1 MSVPLRPDALVVG
14 AGPAGLAVTLA
25 LRCHTGQRPVVVDPE
40 GRWLAAWHRR
50 FAFQDI
56 EVLRS
61 PGVHHPHPD
70 PFALLASG
78 HEGLVRSG
86 GTSLPTTARFAAFCD
101 DLIDE
106 AGLREAVVARSVRGL
121 WLGPGGSPTVL
132 LGDGRTLHPRRVVLA
147 TNARHPVIPE
157 PFSTCLGDERV
168 RLGEHVDVRRVPPW
182 AHVAVVGGG
191 LSAAHLAVGAA
202 RRGATVTLISRRALR
217 VRRFDVHPTWI
228 GPKKLRPF
236 QREPDPD
243 VRRRQIDTAR
253 GGGSIPARMR
263 RALETCEQAG
273 SLQLCERVEVSDVD
287 EGDLRLGL
295 GLNDGTVVRA
305 DEVWLATG
313 GRLDVTRD
321 RLCASLIAADTTSLH
336 GGLPELDEDLRW
348 PGTDVHLTGFA
359 AALRLGPTAG
369 NLIGHRRAALRITAG
384 LCGEDP
390 VRADRVRTGS
400 AACPQADGH
409 GEVTGVRAR

>member
-1 MSVPLRPDALVVG
+1 MTVPLRPDVLVVG
-14 AGPAGLAVTLA
+14 AGPAGLAATLA
-25 LRCHTGQRPVVVDPE
+25 LQCRTRLRPVVVDPA

-61 PGVHHPHPD
+61 PVVHHPHPD
-70 PFALLASG
+70 PFALLAASQ
-78 HEGLVRSG
+78 EGLVRSG
-86 GTSLPTTARFAAFCD
+86 GTSLPTTARFAAFCEG
-101 DLIDE
+101 LIDD
-106 AGLREAVVARSVRGL
+106 AGLREAVVSTTVRGL
-121 WLGPGGSPTVL
+121 WLGPGGAPTVL

-147 TNARHPVIPE
+147 TNVREPVVPDA
-157 PFSTCLGDERV
+157 FAGALGDERV

-182 AHVAVVGGG
+182 AHVVVVGGG

-202 RRGATVTLISRRALR
+202 RRGATVTLVSRRAMR

-273 SLQLCERVEVSDVD
+273 SLQLCERAEVADVD
-287 EGDLRLGL
+287 EGDLRLRL
-295 GLNDGTVVRA
+295 GLSDGTVVRA

-336 GGLPELDEDLRW
+336 DGLPELDEDLRW

-369 NLIGHRRAALRITAG
+369 NLVGHRRAALRITAS

-390 VRADRVRTGS
+390 VRADRIRTGS

-409 GEVTGVRAR
+409 GEVTGARAR

>member
-1 MSVPLRPDALVVG
+1 MSVPLRPGVLVVG
-14 AGPAGLAVTLA
+14 AGPAGLAATLA
-25 LRCHTGQRPVVVDPE
+25 LQCHTRQRPVVVDPA

-70 PFALLASG
+70 PFALLAAG

-86 GTSLPTTARFAAFCD
+86 GTSIPTTARFTAFCE

-106 AGLREAVVARSVRGL
+106 AGLREAIVPTTVRGL
-121 WLGPGGSPTVL
+121 WLGPGGAPTVL

-147 TNARHPVIPE
+147 TNAREPVVPE
-157 PFSTCLGDERV
+157 PFDAARGDERV
-168 RLGEHVDVRRVPPW
+168 RLGEHVDVRHVPPW

-243 VRRRQIDTAR
+243 VRRRQIDAAR
-253 GGGSIPARMR
+253 GGGSVPARMH
-263 RALETCEQAG
+263 RALQACEQAG
-273 SLQLCERVEVSDVD
+273 SLQLHERVEVTSVE
-287 EGDLRLGL
+287 EGDLRLRL
-295 GLNDGTVVRA
+295 GLSDGSLVRA
-305 DEVWLATG
+305 DQVWLATG
-313 GRLDVTRD
+313 GRLDVARD
-321 RLCASLIAADTTSLH
+321 PLCAELVAAGSTSLH
-336 GGLPELDEDLRW
+336 DGLPELEEDLRW
-348 PGTDVHLTGFA
+348 PGADVHLTGFA

-369 NLIGHRRAALRITAG
+369 NLIGHRRAALRITAS
-384 LCGEDP
+384 LCGQDP
-390 VRADRVRTGS
+390 VRADRIRTGS
-400 AACPQADGH
+400 AACPQGI
-409 GEVTGVRAR
+409 GEVTGARAR